1 MTRINTTLLKKHKS
15 SFDNVRSTFKS
26 SSYST
31 FSSSYINSCSDSTVI
46 RMKSKLK
53 SLYDAID
60 KGYNNINGWWSSYN
74 NDVDSLERA
83 LSSDG
88 TSNNISKSSIRNYVN
103 SNLPELEGYKQPF
116 SDTFNLNFDNTSSI
130 QNMNN
135 VLDTINLSFTSNS
148 DNNFYVDNSTKSWWQ
163 DKAASFKDKALNF
176 FSNVGAKVSD
186 CYESVTET
194 ITNAKDDFVDWV
206 KEDALPYINKCY
218 SNYQEANNMVNSANN
233 LTSATSALATISLG
247 EGFLKFGEKILDF
260 ATIAGAAMNTEVT
273 RNIDNATFVHSALTT
288 GEAKYGTATED
299 MWKSTQSFVAKNYV
313 NSWYDDFYEKNKIGQ
328 YIKENAMG
336 FDTVR
341 TVSSGLG
348 ELGGNIA
355 LSVLTLGGSGATSL
369 ATNMSN
375 VMVTNAF
382 SAGFGNGAENAWANG
397 ASLEEGLTT
406 ATVNGSWEAFQWWV
420 GTKIGGWN
428 PFKGGNTSSKLMNI
442 LLRVGAD
449 AIDGGVEGFA
459 QPAISTIYQDGYYD
473 ADGNY
478 IEFTDKDNWWKRYTE
493 LFDDTGGWMNVGL
506 QTAIGAGGSLIGEI
520 GEFNKILKDQKTTI
534 DLPETINVKPVD
546 VIVDKQPKL
555 TLDDLKYKKQ
565 GVVPSII
572 SMFESSVNR
581 YTYSDTNLFD
591 GLNDNILG
599 KGLYHFTDAADKI
612 LESGYIKASGES
624 YIGPLGYLGP
634 SYGNPKTFFFN
645 GIPEVGAFATN
656 LDSIPLKT
664 TAVKVIP
671 DVDVVDSPSL
681 KVRNL
686 DDGAITYDGRFDLS
700 NGKTSKEYFCL
711 VKENNE
717 LLYKPV
723 SQEFFNNY
731 ENTNEGR
738 ILQQF
743 LNDKRNI
750 QSIKDDYLVG
760 LSVRNVNAKV
770 TSGSSIIAESGL
782 LNLTQIAEESIDDV
796 GVKFNK
802 LPGKIIVETGMN
814 ATAKI
819 LNVGKLLK
827 IVREPDEFAKFLDF
841 DNNKDLFDGTKL
853 QYALGIRQLLDAAD
867 KNKIDL
873 GLTDIQ
879 LENLKNEIDIIELG
893 SKFGKYH
900 IDWVGEVDAEY
911 FIRILRDPDKI
922 KQFLSGDMT
931 DFPGSRYDYKDAINR
946 IVQYADEHNIN
957 LESYIR
963 TVSIDE
969 LNILFDNNISNRDLI
984 IKICSIEQIKE
995 LLKCKSLAQ
1004 KTYFFNRLNPSQLK
1018 NIFEDMNIDE
1028 IIEIFN
1034 YTEDK
1039 HRCANWL
1046 EIMNLEQAKVI
1057 VSNLP
1062 EKEILDMA
1070 NKNCSVNLWLSSTDE
1085 IRKTILYGDVV
1096 SSWQLSDL
1104 LESELISVESVL
1116 GSSKTGFNVTKIND
1130 IMRFYHNEKK
1140 LYNIISRI
1148 QDQDLMDAIFMVW
1161 DDKDGLLNKLLSYSL
1176 STDGEF
1182 PEILCK
1188 YSYDNLKL
1196 YGFNSLQMKRTDGSS
1211 LVVARLK
1218 NQVINGQELYSF
1230 NINGQTVYA
1239 DNDILKIIFESDS
1252 DNRKNIIE
1260 KFLSPDR
1267 IKKCFNENYGYIGG
1281 LEKQNGVITAFESV
1295 DSLKNIHKIMETKIE
1310 KQKQFVSY
1318 LDGIRDGNKKMEYG
1332 VNQSPTDSGFIGYA
1346 FNSFESI
1353 KTIAKKHNADL
1364 SLVQYAMFNL
1374 DNTGACSYA
1383 DRCNTIFFHFKD
1395 DPELFKKSFGY
1406 DMYIEVNGK
1415 KQLNSKA
1422 LLTDLFLFANSTENG
1437 GSIFYTDVSTGKLLT
1452 SIRNI
1457 NMEKQ
1462 IYVSRNDPV
1471 INAFFKKNNLNIKV
1485 ETNIIKNYGDDFNL
1499 EYLVERVKNE
1509 LANGN
1514 MLSIS
1519 EYSVKGEPIKFKNL
1533 DGIMNAS
1540 TKSWRTD
1547 DSHITTIVDVADKGF
1562 EIITWGHKYLIKFED
1577 LTKDNFLIS
1586 LRQFSQNTN

>member
-103 SNLPELEGYKQPF
+103 SNLPELEGYKPPF

-135 VLDTINLSFTSNS
+135 VLDSINLSFTSNS

-163 DKAASFKDKALNF
+163 DKATSFKDKALNF

-218 SNYQEANNMVNSANN
+218 NNWESAND
-233 LTSATSALATISLG
+233 LVGSSSCKMGATSTLAAVSLG
-247 EGFLKFGEKILDF
+247 EGFLKFGEKMLDF

-273 RNIDNATFVHSALTT
+273 TNLDNYTLIHSALTT

-313 NSWYDDFYEKNKIGQ
+313 NSWYDDFYENNKIGQ

-406 ATVNGSWEAFQWWV
+406 ATVNGSWEAFQWWI

-428 PFKGGNTSSKLMNI
+428 PFKGSNTSSKLMNI

-493 LFDDTGGWMNVGL
+493 LFDDTGGWINVGL

-520 GEFNKILKDQKTTI
+520 GEFNKILKDQKTTV
-534 DLPETINVKPVD
+534 DLPENINVKPVD

-565 GVVPSII
+565 GIVSTII

-686 DDGAITYDGRFDLS
+686 DDGAIIYDGRFDLS

-731 ENTNEGR
+731 ENTSEGR

-760 LSVRNVNAKV
+760 LSVRNANAKV
-770 TSGSSIIAESGL
+770 QSGSFTSVALGNLNNSTTVLDNIMEQMGNTSGRRNLLLFAANGNIDRIPLEFRDAIKDIPAQDIRNYFEIENTKIGPQFFGETKVNAESIL
-782 LNLTQIAEESIDDV
+782 DNLSEQQIKDAFKEADVPKKIEYLKTLSKEKGSELFKDLSVEEVNIIFEKSHSNE
-796 GVKFNK
+796 VKKK
-802 LPGKIIVETGMN
+802 LFEYMSPEQVKSVFYD
-814 ATAKI
+814 
-819 LNVGKLLK
+819 L
-827 IVREPDEFAKFLDF
+827 DEFDK
-841 DNNKDLFDGTKL
+841 GS
-853 QYALGIRQLLDAAD
+853 LL
-867 KNKIDL
+867 
-873 GLTDIQ
+873 
-879 LENLKNEIDIIELG
+879 EL
-893 SKFGKYH
+893 
-900 IDWVGEVDAEY
+900 
-911 FIRILRDPDKI
+911 
-922 KQFLSGDMT
+922 M
-931 DFPGSRYDYKDAINR
+931 
-946 IVQYADEHNIN
+946 
-957 LESYIR
+957 
-963 TVSIDE
+963 
-969 LNILFDNNISNRDLI
+969 
-984 IKICSIEQIKE
+984 SIEQIKDVIENVDINELKRSLVFASDQLRVKLVTTDVPELIKILVDTSPGNYARLLENLVDNGISIDKVLELSDLKNTGFAFLEMSPKTAIKVISNIKDPNILKNTIDAINNVDTQSLKKLIIWSSGDNISGKE
-995 LLKCKSLAQ
+995 LLKYINNDKLMDCLKIIDVDSAIYVIRSLDVDRI
-1004 KTYFFNRLNPSQLK
+1004 N
-1018 NIFEDMNIDE
+1018 E
-1028 IIEIFN
+1028 IG
-1034 YTEDK
+1034 
-1039 HRCANWL
+1039 
-1046 EIMNLEQAKVI
+1046 
-1057 VSNLP
+1057 
-1062 EKEILDMA
+1062 
-1070 NKNCSVNLWLSSTDE
+1070 NK
-1085 IRKTILYGDVV
+1085 
-1096 SSWQLSDL
+1096 
-1104 LESELISVESVL
+1104 L
-1116 GSSKTGFNVTKIND
+1116 GSSVSSSIRITKNGYYDANGKYIKFIDKFTKKYGDFIDGTGGSLISKLPKFDEWCKKLNTIVPLPKTITSKTGVDFNV
-1130 IMRFYHNEKK
+1130 KK
-1140 LYNIISRI
+1140 LVDIIKSEEK
-1148 QDQDLMDAIFMVW
+1148 LTAILDF
-1161 DDKDGLLNKLLSYSL
+1161 N
-1176 STDGEF
+1176 STDIRKLDCAYALKQIIELADEHNVDLKVNRETLVQIDNF
-1182 PEILCK
+1182 IEVLSVEYNK
-1188 YSYDNLKL
+1188 YSD
-1196 YGFNSLQMKRTDGSS
+1196 
-1211 LVVARLK
+1211 
-1218 NQVINGQELYSF
+1218 YSF
-1230 NINGQTVYA
+1230 EGVMSVPSYRKLCEEFLNLAPNAEIKSKLESILFKGGYKDFCVSSKIARNNVNFEVNKRLDLASLLITNPETFDVLVENNINVFHGTNA
-1239 DNDILKIIFESDS
+1239 NALPSILK
-1252 DNRKNIIE
+1252 
-1260 KFLSPDR
+1260 
-1267 IKKCFNENYGYIGG
+1267 YG
-1281 LEKQNGVITAFESV
+1281 
-1295 DSLKNIHKIMETKIE
+1295 
-1310 KQKQFVSY
+1310 
-1318 LDGIRDGNKKMEYG
+1318 
-1332 VNQSPTDSGFIGYA
+1332 
-1346 FNSFESI
+1346 
-1353 KTIAKKHNADL
+1353 
-1364 SLVQYAMFNL
+1364 
-1374 DNTGACSYA
+1374 
-1383 DRCNTIFFHFKD
+1383 
-1395 DPELFKKSFGY
+1395 
-1406 DMYIEVNGK
+1406 
-1415 KQLNSKA
+1415 LNSGAESEKM
-1422 LLTDLFLFANSTENG
+1422 G
-1437 GSIFYTDVSTGKLLT
+1437 IYVSTGEKWSRGFSGGQRDFVSFTDVLSVASDYSQLTPESGSEQLSFSVIIGTTKDDALKAGTCGVISSLPEIGVKNKLPL
-1452 SIRNI
+1452 
-1457 NMEKQ
+1457 E
-1462 IYVSRNDPV
+1462 
-1471 INAFFKKNNLNIKV
+1471 NIKV
-1485 ETNIIKNYGDDFNL
+1485 VAVPSDKVDFVKKLVGDDSIIVVAMDEPNYEPLYYRDEFYHLKINSQNIKNTKLFNFEEIKNMMFGRTL
-1499 EYLVERVKNE
+1499 SDVK
-1509 LANGN
+1509 
-1514 MLSIS
+1514 M
-1519 EYSVKGEPIKFKNL
+1519 KFEQIKNL
-1533 DGIMNAS
+1533 LSGG
-1540 TKSWRTD
+1540 K
-1547 DSHITTIVDVADKGF
+1547 
-1562 EIITWGHKYLIKFED
+1562 
-1577 LTKDNFLIS
+1577 
-1586 LRQFSQNTN
+1586 